1 MMIFGR
7 RFRFEELSEELWTTV
22 LGLLGIFGVAAL
34 SLLSGCAYPLGDS
47 SFQAGVPPI
56 RGEAKVLL
64 LSGSGTWPAEIY
76 SLEKIL
82 REHGVQSR
90 QATSQQLENLDLD
103 SLASYSLLVVPGGNA
118 ITLTAELSKKT
129 RLNIRT
135 AVRDRGMSYLG
146 FCAGAWMAISPGGT
160 QTEAPPYGFGLIDG
174 PLQSEAIYQRSG
186 SAYTIADAIFPG
198 GAKRPLLWWGGPIT
212 PEGEGSVIAR
222 YPDGGA
228 AISQLSVGQGWAV
241 LSGLHPAATPE
252 VFEALGLDPA
262 TPTSLDFAWKLL
274 QSALTKTPLPSVPA
288 TTQDARSSFNPEAL

>member
-1 MMIFGR
+1 MMIFGH
-7 RFRFEELSEELWTTV
+7 RFRFEELSEELWTGAF
-22 LGLLGIFGVAAL
+22 GLLGIFGVAVV
-34 SLLSGCAYPLGDS
+34 SLLSGCAYPLGDT

-64 LSGSGTWPAEIY
+64 LSGSGTWPAEIS

-82 REHGVQSR
+82 KEHGIQSR
-90 QATSQQLENLDLD
+90 QATSQQMENLDLD

-129 RLNIRT
+129 RLNVRT

-146 FCAGAWMAISPGGT
+146 FCAGAWMAISPGGNA
-160 QTEAPPYGFGLIDG
+160 TEAPSYGFGLIDG
-174 PLQSEAIYQRSG
+174 PLQQEAAYQRSG
-186 SAYTIADAIFPG
+186 SAYTIAEAIFPG
-198 GAKRPLLWWGGPIT
+198 GSKRSLLWWGGPIT
-212 PEGEGSVIAR
+212 PEGEGTVVAR

-228 AISQLSVGQGWAV
+228 AISQIPVGQGWAV

-262 TPTSLDFAWKLL
+262 TPSSLDYAWTLL
-274 QSALTKTPLPSVPA
+274 QSALTKTALPTVP
-288 TTQDARSSFNPEAL
+288 TPEAL

>member
-1 MMIFGR
+1 MIFGR
-7 RFRFEELSEELWTTV
+7 RFRFEELSEDLWTSAY
-22 LGLLGIFGVAAL
+22 GLLGIFGVAAL
-34 SLLSGCAYPLGDS
+34 SLLSGCAYPLGDT

-64 LSGSGTWPAEIY
+64 LSGSGTWPAEIS

-82 REHGVQSR
+82 KEHGIQSR

-103 SLASYSLLVVPGGNA
+103 SIASYSLLVVPGGNA

-135 AVRDRGMSYLG
+135 AVRDHGMSYLG

-160 QTEAPPYGFGLIDG
+160 ATEAPAYGFGLIDG
-174 PLQSEAIYQRSG
+174 PLQQEAIYQRSG
-186 SAYTIADAIFPG
+186 SSYAIAEAKFQG
-198 GAKRPLLWWGGPIT
+198 GILRPLLWWGGPIT
-212 PEGEGSVIAR
+212 PEGEGTVVAR

-228 AISQLSVGQGWAV
+228 AISQIPVGQGWAV

-262 TPTSLDFAWKLL
+262 TPSSLDYAWTLL
-274 QSALTKTPLPSVPA
+274 QSALTKTALPTVP
-288 TTQDARSSFNPEAL
+288 TPEAL

>member
-7 RFRFEELSEELWTTV
+7 RFRFEELSEELWTSAY
-22 LGLLGIFGVAAL
+22 GLLGIFGVAAL
-34 SLLSGCAYPLGDS
+34 SLLSGCAYPLGDT

-64 LSGSGTWPAEIY
+64 LSGSGTWPAEIS

-82 REHGVQSR
+82 KEHGIQSR

-103 SLASYSLLVVPGGNA
+103 SIASYSLLVVPGGNA

-135 AVRDRGMSYLG
+135 AVRDHGMSYLG

-160 QTEAPPYGFGLIDG
+160 ATEAPAYGFGLIDG
-174 PLQSEAIYQRSG
+174 PLQQEAIYQRSG
-186 SAYTIADAIFPG
+186 SSYAIAEAKFPG
-198 GAKRPLLWWGGPIT
+198 GILRPLLWWGGPIT
-212 PEGEGSVIAR
+212 PEGDGTVIAR

-228 AISQLSVGQGWAV
+228 AISQIPVGQGWAV

-262 TPTSLDFAWKLL
+262 TPSSLDYAWTLL
-274 QSALTKTPLPSVPA
+274 QSALTKTALPTVP
-288 TTQDARSSFNPEAL
+288 TPEAL

>member
-1 MMIFGR
+1 MIFGR
-7 RFRFEELSEELWTTV
+7 RFRFEELSEDLWTSAY
-22 LGLLGIFGVAAL
+22 GLLGIFGVAAL
-34 SLLSGCAYPLGDS
+34 SLLSGCAYPLGDT

-64 LSGSGTWPAEIY
+64 LSGSGTWPAEIS

-82 REHGVQSR
+82 KEHGIQSR

-103 SLASYSLLVVPGGNA
+103 SIASYSLLVVPGGNA

-135 AVRDRGMSYLG
+135 AVRDHGMSYLG

-160 QTEAPPYGFGLIDG
+160 ATEAPAYGFGLIDG
-174 PLQSEAIYQRSG
+174 PLQQEAIYQRSG
-186 SAYTIADAIFPG
+186 SSYAIAEAKFPG
-198 GAKRPLLWWGGPIT
+198 GILRPLLWWGGPIT
-212 PEGEGSVIAR
+212 PEGEGTVVAR

-228 AISQLSVGQGWAV
+228 AISQIPVGQGWAV

-262 TPTSLDFAWKLL
+262 TPSSLDYAWTLL
-274 QSALTKTPLPSVPA
+274 QSALTKTALPTVP
-288 TTQDARSSFNPEAL
+288 TPEAL

>member
-7 RFRFEELSEELWTTV
+7 RFRFEELSEDLWTSAY
-22 LGLLGIFGVAAL
+22 GLLGIFGVAAL
-34 SLLSGCAYPLGDS
+34 SLLSGCAYPLGDT

-64 LSGSGTWPAEIY
+64 LSGSGTWPAEIV

-82 REHGVQSR
+82 KEHGIQSR
-90 QATSQQLENLDLD
+90 QATSQQLENLDLN
-103 SLASYSLLVVPGGNA
+103 SIASYSLLVVPGGNA

-160 QTEAPPYGFGLIDG
+160 ATDAPSYGFGLIDG
-174 PLQSEAIYQRSG
+174 PLQQEAAYQRSG
-186 SAYTIADAIFPG
+186 SAYTLADAIFPG
-198 GAKRPLLWWGGPIT
+198 EIQRRLLWWGGPIT
-212 PEGEGSVIAR
+212 PEGEGTVVAR

-228 AISQLSVGQGWAV
+228 AISQIPVGRGWAV

-262 TPTSLDFAWKLL
+262 TPSSLDYAWTLL
-274 QSALTKTPLPSVPA
+274 QSALTKTALPTVP
-288 TTQDARSSFNPEAL
+288 TPEAL